1 MRNGGPASC
10 TRRNGKIF
18 GLGQLG
24 RRLIVAFVG
33 VALAAIVVDTVAS
46 ARSLTADVSAVLAKE
61 RVSLTGSLALAS
73 GAAYRGGGWR
83 QANLMPVMDL
93 AGRSGAGV
101 RLTTT
106 GGRLVGTSPR
116 FSALPS
122 RDARSV
128 PVLWHGRAV
137 GRIAVRFSSG
147 GLAALARHFE
157 AQRWRVRLVS
167 AAIAALIAL
176 IVSVFVARAISEPLE
191 RMLEAVRARG
201 EGSRSVRIKEIN
213 GVGVVR
219 ELLASFNHASNA
231 LDEQERLRRD
241 LVANVAHELRT
252 PVAILQAGHEAMLD
266 GVTALSAENVE
277 SLCEETVR
285 LGQMIDGLQR
295 LSAAESAALQLK
307 LAEHDLADI
316 GAEAA
321 ASLRSALGP
330 AELSFA
336 QRLRPV
342 LVRCD
347 AGRMREIVLNLL
359 GNALKFT
366 PPGGNVVLES
376 GPAAGGGG
384 WLKVTDS
391 GIGIPA
397 GELPH
402 VTERFYRGLAAPGIA
417 AGSGIGLAIVAEL
430 ARAHGGEVRIASEP
444 GHGTEV
450 TVTVPG

>member
-1 MRNGGPASC
+1 MRNGGQSSC
-10 TRRNGKIF
+10 TRRNGQIL

-46 ARSLTADVSAVLAKE
+46 ARSLTADVSAVLKKE
-61 RVSLTGSLALAS
+61 RVSLAGSLAQAS
-73 GAAYRGGGWR
+73 GAAYRGAGWR
-83 QANLMPVMDL
+83 QANLMPILDL
-93 AGRSGAGV
+93 AGRAGAGV
-101 RLTTT
+101 RLLDA
-106 GGRLVGTSPR
+106 GGRPVGVSPR
-116 FSALPS
+116 FGALPS

-128 PVLWHGRAV
+128 PVTWHGRPV
-137 GRIAVRFSSG
+137 GRITVRFSSG

-157 AQRWRVRLVS
+157 GQRWRVRLIS

-176 IVSVFVARAISEPLE
+176 VVSVFVARAISEPLE

-201 EGSRSVRIKEIN
+201 AGSRSVRIRQVN

-266 GVTALSAENVE
+266 GVTALNAENVE
-277 SLCEETVR
+277 SLREETVR

-307 LAEHDLADI
+307 LARHDLADI

-321 ASLRSALGP
+321 ASLRSALGS

-342 LVRCD
+342 VVRCD

-376 GPAAGGGG
+376 GRPSAG
-384 WLKVTDS
+384 
-391 GIGIPA
+391 
-397 GELPH
+397 
-402 VTERFYRGLAAPGIA
+402 A
-417 AGSGIGLAIVAEL
+417 AGSRLPTPGS
-430 ARAHGGEVRIASEP
+430 ASRR
-444 GHGTEV
+444 TSCRM
-450 TVTVPG
+450 